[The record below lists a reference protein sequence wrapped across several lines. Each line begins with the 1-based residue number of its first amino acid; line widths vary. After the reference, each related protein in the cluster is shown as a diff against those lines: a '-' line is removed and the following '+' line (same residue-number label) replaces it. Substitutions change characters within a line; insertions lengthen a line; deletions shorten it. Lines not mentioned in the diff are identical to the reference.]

1 MCWQVGHGVAAV
13 MDWSM
18 FAEVWDDLWYPFDRL
33 CVFDETRQ
41 WAVLLGPEEQAVFI
55 ERNAR

>member
-1 MCWQVGHGVAAV
+1 
-13 MDWSM
+13 M